1 MSIVIRNFIPG
12 ILFSDCYSV
21 FRRAAGG
28 KIWNRLFCIILPPR
42 CQYCGKDTLTES
54 ILFGVSPEA
63 GKEVYAMYYRKV
75 EICGVNTSR
84 LPTLTD
90 AEKRD
95 LMKKAR
101 AGDAG
106 ARQRLIDGNLRLV
119 LSIVGRYAGTR
130 GEHPDDLFQVGCVG
144 LIKAVDHFDLT
155 QDVKFST
162 YAVPMIVGEVR
173 RYLRDNTP
181 IRVSRSVRD
190 LAYRALNAKELLSK
204 RLPGEPTPEEITA
217 FLNAEAAKR
226 AESESDQPSPRPV
239 TAEEVSEALDAIIDP
254 VSLSEPIAGDSG
266 DTLSVMDVISDKEN
280 GEENWIES
288 IALKEALK
296 TLNERE
302 KRIVYLRFFRGRTQT
317 EIASEIGISQAQVS
331 RLEKAAL
338 ERLRKNME

>member
-1 MSIVIRNFIPG
+1 
-12 ILFSDCYSV
+12 
-21 FRRAAGG
+21 
-28 KIWNRLFCIILPPR
+28 
-42 CQYCGKDTLTES
+42 
-54 ILFGVSPEA
+54 
-63 GKEVYAMYYRKV
+63 MYYRKV
-75 EICGVNTSR
+75 ELCGVNTSR

-90 AEKRD
+90 AEKRG

-101 AGDAG
+101 EGDAE

-130 GEHPDDLFQVGCVG
+130 GELPDDLFQVGCVG

-190 LAYRALNAKELLSK
+190 LAYRALNAREILAK
-204 RLPGEPTPEEITA
+204 RLPGEPTAEEITA
-217 FLNAEAAKR
+217 FLNAEAEKK
-226 AESESDQPSPRPV
+226 AEAEPGQSVPRPV
-239 TAEEVSEALDAIIDP
+239 TAEEVSEALDAIVDP
-254 VSLSEPIAGDSG
+254 VSLSEPIAGEGGGG

-280 GEENWIES
+280 SEENWIES

-296 TLNERE
+296 TLNDRE
-302 KRIVYLRFFRGRTQT
+302 KRIVFLRFFRGRTQT
-317 EIASEIGISQAQVS
+317 EIAAEIGISQAQVS

>member
-1 MSIVIRNFIPG
+1 
-12 ILFSDCYSV
+12 
-21 FRRAAGG
+21 
-28 KIWNRLFCIILPPR
+28 
-42 CQYCGKDTLTES
+42 
-54 ILFGVSPEA
+54 
-63 GKEVYAMYYRKV
+63 MYFRKV

-84 LPTLTD
+84 LPTLSD
-90 AEKRD
+90 AEKRG

-101 AGDAG
+101 EGDEE
-106 ARQRLIDGNLRLV
+106 ARKTLIDGNLRLV

-144 LIKAVDHFDLT
+144 LIKAVDHFDLS

-173 RYLRDNTP
+173 RYLRDNTAV
-181 IRVSRSVRD
+181 RVSRSVRD
-190 LAYRALNAKELLSK
+190 LAYRALTAKELLSK
-204 RLPGEPTPEEITA
+204 RLPGEPTAEEITA
-217 FLNAEAAKR
+217 FLNAEAEKR
-226 AESESDQPSPRPV
+226 AADEPGLPPVRPV
-239 TAEEVSEALDAIIDP
+239 TAAEVAEALDAIVDP
-254 VSLSEPIAGDSG
+254 VSLSEPIAGEGGG

-280 GEENWIES
+280 GEESWIEG

-296 TLNERE
+296 TLNDRER
-302 KRIVYLRFFRGRTQT
+302 RIVYLRYYRGRTQT